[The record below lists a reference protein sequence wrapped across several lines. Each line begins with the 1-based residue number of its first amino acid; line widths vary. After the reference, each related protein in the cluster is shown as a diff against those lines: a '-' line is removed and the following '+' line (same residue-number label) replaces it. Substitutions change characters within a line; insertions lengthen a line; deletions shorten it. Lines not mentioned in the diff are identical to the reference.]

1 MDIESKIELVK
12 KGTVSEILT
21 DSDLRHVF
29 ETQAHPRHY
38 IGFEISGLVH
48 IATGLLTTLKIRD
61 LIKAGVKPTIFLADY
76 HAWINGKMGGDLQVI
91 QKIAKGY
98 FKECFYSLGLEDG
111 QVEFVMGSELYE
123 KIGKDYWSDVLKITN
138 NTTKERMLRCTTIMG
153 RKESDSALPSS
164 AMIYPAMQVADMW
177 AMDIDIAHAGMD
189 QRKIH
194 VLARELSDKM
204 KKPKPVAIHMKLLPG
219 LKSSKRM
226 DAVSVSEEDAQ
237 IDNKM
242 SKSDP
247 NSAIFIHDSQD
258 EIVRKIKK
266 ANCPEKIVEDNPMIE
281 YANAFILRDRPLEIK
296 RPQKF
301 GGDVQYATLDELK
314 KDFSCAKLHP
324 VDLKNAVG
332 DELAK
337 MLEPSRGYFENKQD
351 LIEMVKK
358 ARE

>member
-21 DSDLRHVF
+21 ENDLREVF
-29 ETQAHPRHY
+29 QTNSHPKHY

-48 IATGLLTTLKIRD
+48 IATGLLTTLKIND
-61 LIKAGVKPTIFLADY
+61 LMSAGIKPTIFLADY
-76 HAWINGKMGGDLQVI
+76 HAWINGKMNGDLELI

-98 FKECFYSLGLEDG
+98 FKECFNSLGLKDG

-123 KIGKDYWSDVLKITN
+123 KLGRDYWADVLKITN
-138 NTTKERMLRCTTIMG
+138 TTTKERMLRCTTIMG
-153 RKESDSALPSS
+153 RKETDSALPTS

-194 VLARELSDKM
+194 ALARELSDKM

-219 LKSSKRM
+219 LKSAKRM
-226 DAVSVSEEDAQ
+226 DAVSISEEDAQ
-237 IDNKM
+237 IESKM

-247 NSAIFIHDSQD
+247 NSAIFIHDSQE
-258 EIVRKIKK
+258 EIVKKIKK
-266 ANCPEKIVEDNPMIE
+266 ANCPEKVVEDNPIIE
-281 YANAFILRDRPLEIK
+281 YANAFVLRDKPLEIK

-301 GGDVQYATLDELK
+301 GGDALYATLDELK
-314 KDFSCAKLHP
+314 KDFSEGKLHP

-337 MLEPSRGYFENKQD
+337 MLEPSRKYFENKQE